1 MPTTQFFANILLSNH
16 FPPGRM
22 NVSTR
27 KKGDWYHSISV
38 FTTTDINT
46 LSPGGRAINCTI
58 LHFYGQNGAP
68 VLEKITS
75 KISCIG
81 THKGKNLYK
90 ISAWPES
97 CAVIGDV
104 RTSDGYKNGYGKT
117 SKSIKNITTAAFDKW
132 GDNKI
137 PYAHQRNESYNCVA
151 FVDDI
156 LSWTEKDC
164 WNERIKVMHEKYGL
178 YIE

>member
-1 MPTTQFFANILLSNH
+1 
-16 FPPGRM
+16 M
-22 NVSTR
+22 NVPTR

-38 FTTTDINT
+38 FTTKNINT
-46 LSPGGRAINCTI
+46 LSPGGKDISCVI
-58 LHFYGQNGAP
+58 LHFYGENGAP
-68 VLEKITS
+68 VLAKTIS

-90 ISAWPES
+90 ISAWSES

-104 RTSDGYKNGYGKT
+104 RTFDGYENGYGKT
-117 SKSIKNITTAAFDKW
+117 TKSIKSITTAAFGKW

-137 PYAHQRNESYNCVA
+137 PYAHQRSESYNCVA

-156 LSWTEKDC
+156 LSWAGKDC
-164 WNERIKVMHEKYGL
+164 WNERIEAMHEKYGL
-178 YIE
+178 YIK